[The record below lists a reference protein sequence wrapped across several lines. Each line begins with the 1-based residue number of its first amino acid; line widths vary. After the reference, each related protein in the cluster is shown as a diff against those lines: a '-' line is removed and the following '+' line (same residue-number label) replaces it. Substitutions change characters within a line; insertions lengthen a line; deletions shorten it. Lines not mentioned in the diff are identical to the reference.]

1 MHGRPI
7 GLAAWLVLLGALYTV
22 AVIAIWRFFV
32 LTEHGQLLDTV
43 ALAGNWIG
51 RRHIVSLVNT
61 VLNTLSV
68 LSLAVATAVVG
79 FIALIRRRFAVA
91 VVTVLLIGGANLTTQ
106 VLKLALTRPSLG
118 VDTAR
123 EAAGN
128 SLPSGHTTVAA
139 SVAVALV
146 LALPARLRGVG
157 GVVGAGF
164 TALAGVATLSAGW
177 HRPSDAVAA
186 LLVVGAWASAA
197 GAVLVI
203 AQRPADRDEAPHWPA
218 VAVLVVAA
226 LGFFVVA
233 ALALRWTNQVIT
245 IPTDELSRRRLLAA
259 YGGGAAGIAGTSALV
274 MALVLATVHRVVPQS
289 TVTPDV
295 VSAKL

>member
-1 MHGRPI
+1 
-7 GLAAWLVLLGALYTV
+7 
-22 AVIAIWRFFV
+22 
-32 LTEHGQLLDTV
+32 
-43 ALAGNWIG
+43 
-51 RRHIVSLVNT
+51 
-61 VLNTLSV
+61 
-68 LSLAVATAVVG
+68 
-79 FIALIRRRFAVA
+79 
-91 VVTVLLIGGANLTTQ
+91 
-106 VLKLALTRPSLG
+106 
-118 VDTAR
+118 
-123 EAAGN
+123 
-128 SLPSGHTTVAA
+128 VAA

-203 AQRPADRDEAPHWPA
+203 AQRPAERDEAPHWAA

-233 ALALRWTNQVIT
+233 ALALRWTDQVLT
-245 IPTDELSRRRLLAA
+245 VPTDELSRRRLLAA
-259 YGGGAAGIAGTSALV
+259 YGGGAAGIAGTAALV
-274 MALVLATVHRVVPQS
+274 MALVLATVHRVVPHS
-289 TVTPDV
+289 SVTPGA
-295 VSAKL
+295 VSANL